1 MLKLRRLACLVLP
14 VCAALSGAAVL
25 GCATGFAP
33 IVDEPV
39 RIGTLDDL
47 GSRVLG
53 FHVGVTTLEEAK
65 QAMKE
70 RHLTGIVADEFATGT
85 GPTLAVL
92 GADYQRH
99 LHLFNDGRY
108 VGNFLLPTEG
118 LPPYGL
124 ALRVARAG
132 ADTVV
137 LVLHRD
143 PLERAS
149 EPPRLLSF
157 RWADNPTRG
166 GASVELLGR
175 ASLGTLTARHE
186 GMTHP
191 MLLGDSL
198 TDEGVMLVARD
209 HDGALWDTSYVLRFE
224 PHSLGLVPRS
234 MADALRCSCVRK
246 YAMNLQ

>member
-14 VCAALSGAAVL
+14 VSAALCGPVVL

-39 RIGTLDDL
+39 RIGRLDDL
-47 GSRVLG
+47 GSAALG

-70 RHLTGIVADEFATGT
+70 RRLTGIVADEFATGS

-108 VGNFLLPTEG
+108 VGSFLLPTEG

-132 ADTVV
+132 GDTIV

-143 PLERAS
+143 PLERAD

-157 RWADNPTRG
+157 RWADNTN
-166 GASVELLGR
+166 VELLGR
-175 ASLGTLTARHE
+175 ASLGTLSARHH